1 MYTLNEHIMNKP
13 LVSLSAGEF
22 IELILSARGTTTEPV
37 KPEIAYGI
45 SELSDKI
52 GCCPATI
59 YSLKKAGALEGAI
72 ISHIG
77 KRIVFDVE
85 KARTAANEF
94 KLSRNI

>member
-1 MYTLNEHIMNKP
+1 MNIMNDIMKNKP
-13 LVSLSAGEF
+13 LVSLTAGEF
-22 IELILSARGTTTEPV
+22 IELLLSAKGPTAEPV
-37 KPEIAYGI
+37 KPEVAFGI
-45 SELSDKI
+45 SELGAKI